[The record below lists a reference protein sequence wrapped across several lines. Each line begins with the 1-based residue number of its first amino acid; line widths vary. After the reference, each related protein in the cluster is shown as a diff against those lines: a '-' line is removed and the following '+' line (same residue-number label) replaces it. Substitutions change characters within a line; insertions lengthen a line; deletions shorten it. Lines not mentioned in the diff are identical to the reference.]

1 MDAIKKTKGTYR
13 LRIHLSSSEYSSLEL
28 LQQYKRERNL
38 SIALGQAG
46 RKERSVTECSSS
58 SSLFSFRANQTRQEG
73 HYGRKK
79 KATCKQRQRQKQI
92 FGKKREGKTGPVFA
106 NP

>member
-28 LQQYKRERNL
+28 LQQYKRARNL

-46 RKERSVTECSSS
+46 KEGEISDRTQQQP
-58 SSLFSFRANQTRQEG
+58 LFLPCKSNKARRPLWEGEKKGYLQTTT
-73 HYGRKK
+73 K
-79 KATCKQRQRQKQI
+79 TD